1 MTKPKRTFTK
11 AVGSANAAVKG
22 PFGRGIFWVG
32 FMMAYLAV
40 FLGFQSV
47 IQSNEVF
54 NLIMTLGGLVA
65 YQSMVVAGFVI
76 LLVIC
81 TIDITVNN

>member
-1 MTKPKRTFTK
+1 MTKRRKGLTK
-11 AVGSANAAVKG
+11 AVNAAM
-22 PFGRGIFWVG
+22 PSNPAFARGIFWVG
-32 FMMAYLAV
+32 IIVAYMTV

-65 YQSMVVAGFVI
+65 YQSMVVAGIVI

-81 TIDITVNN
+81 TIDVTVNG